1 MFWSRSF
8 IDERSFCQSFSR
20 ICLAMYQLCTTAAEH
35 VGDASLWARVR
46 ASTLRR
52 YVWVCA
58 VHSVGLT
65 PLMQSGTRVPKR
77 LSHDS
82 PIVWGWVACG
92 QNAQWWDA
100 VWHREENEERGKKI
114 CGRRWSDW
122 NEITGEILPVLCVR
136 SSLRSV
142 IKENTSLQR
151 VCVSLSQRNIY
162 TEWVSADCQF
172 TRCISRFIYLSFC
185 TMKWRLSSLSVTQSS
200 EDELKSNFFS
210 TAAEVT
216 ENSECVF
223 PPECIRGYNFII
235 SLLPLLLVCSR

>member
-35 VGDASLWARVR
+35 VGDASLWAGVR

-114 CGRRWSDW
+114 CGRSEVIEMRLPERSYLCCVSDHLSGLSSRKTQACREFVFHYHKETFTLNEYLQTVSSLGVFQGSFICHSARW
-122 NEITGEILPVLCVR
+122 NEGCRPWVLHKVQR
-136 SSLRSV
+136 MSWRVISSQ
-142 IKENTSLQR
+142 LQ
-151 VCVSLSQRNIY
+151 
-162 TEWVSADCQF
+162 
-172 TRCISRFIYLSFC
+172 
-185 TMKWRLSSLSVTQSS
+185 
-200 EDELKSNFFS
+200 LK
-210 TAAEVT
+210 
-216 ENSECVF
+216 
-223 PPECIRGYNFII
+223 
-235 SLLPLLLVCSR
+235 